1 MQLRAHLCAAIRE
14 SGNRILSLEWEW
26 ECADLEHL
34 ARREEQLAGFLWPC
48 ARLFLLVKY
57 TQLFFSRGSGDVKA
71 YQSPPTEEGN
81 RFTRGV

>member
-1 MQLRAHLCAAIRE
+1 MGMCRFGTFSTER
-14 SGNRILSLEWEW
+14 G
-26 ECADLEHL
+26 
-34 ARREEQLAGFLWPC
+34 QLAGFLWPC

-57 TQLFFSRGSGDVKA
+57 TQLFFSRGSGDVEA